1 MLELEIIKEEEPNV
15 NPERSGNHSP
25 IENSGR
31 DEGFIPNDGTLDVR
45 DDSNNEFDANQ
56 SLQNN
61 AAQKL
66 VRSIF
71 ELSPRT
77 TQLQTK
83 KTLRDFA
90 FNKDG
95 AEMRALYLQNVQQHL
110 EEKEYVDILRNDDIT
125 VVDEEMNLAALNRA
139 NLQRDESS
147 SSLPSDKEEDEL
159 DHESENEE

>member
-1 MLELEIIKEEEPNV
+1 
-15 NPERSGNHSP
+15 
-25 IENSGR
+25 
-31 DEGFIPNDGTLDVR
+31 
-45 DDSNNEFDANQ
+45 
-56 SLQNN
+56 
-61 AAQKL
+61 
-66 VRSIF
+66 
-71 ELSPRT
+71 
-77 TQLQTK
+77 LQTK

-147 SSLPSDKEEDEL
+147 SSLQSDNEVDEL
-159 DHESENEE
+159 DHESDNEE